1 MVNQDEVLRVMQTV
15 MQTNHPDA
23 TVHDDVT
30 TGDCDYSVGMMGP
43 DVASV
48 SGIGGNEVTDE
59 DVSDIKQRLESELGV
74 DVEVDT
80 SFGTQFILDD

>member
-1 MVNQDEVLRVMQTV
+1 MQTV
-15 MQTNHPDA
+15 MQNNHPDA

-48 SGIGGNEVTDE
+48 SGIGENTVTDA
-59 DVSDIKQRLESELGV
+59 DISDIKQSLESELGMS
-74 DVEVDT
+74 VEVDT
-80 SFGTQFILDD
+80 SFGTQFILDG